1 MKQNEFINLLSNPTN
16 AGSND
21 LASLQELKKQFP
33 FFHSAHML
41 LTLVSRKYDSGL
53 YQQTLKQ
60 TAISIPNRARLH
72 DLLNEFNN
80 KQNSIEKAE
89 LKSEI
94 IHQPTELK
102 TETKEKVSEIDHL
115 KAIEL
120 SAEAKEEELN
130 KLVEKEI
137 QKDIINA
144 FVEKE
149 VLKTPDWH
157 KKEEPTHDK
166 EPITELPE
174 SKKTEEEKAQ
184 ISSGSFSDW
193 LNALK
198 KADRVEEKNTIPEKK
213 EDEKVEKKL
222 KTEVKPIAEKDKNE
236 KKAKQQSIIDK
247 IIEVNPSTIRLD
259 PNQRFYTAD
268 TKAKESLIENEE
280 LVTETLAKIYAL
292 QGNISKA
299 VRAYEI
305 LSLKFPQKSAYFATL
320 IQNLKKQNQ

>member
-1 MKQNEFINLLSNPTN
+1 MKQNEFINLLSNPAN

-72 DLLNEFNN
+72 SLLNEFV
-80 KQNSIEKAE
+80 KAPTVE
-89 LKSEI
+89 IKDQVKNEI
-94 IHQPTELK
+94 IQPIDETK
-102 TETKEKVSEIDHL
+102 TEAKEKVSEIDHL

-120 SAEAKEEELN
+120 SAEAKEEALN

-137 QKDIINA
+137 QKDIITA

-149 VLKTPDWH
+149 VLKTPDWY
-157 KKEEPTHDK
+157 KKQETTHDK
-166 EPITELPE
+166 EPITELTE
-174 SKKTEEEKAQ
+174 TKKEEEAPQ

-193 LNALK
+193 LQALK
-198 KADRVEEKNTIPEKK
+198 KADRVEEKPVTKGKN

-222 KTEVKPIAEKDKNE
+222 KTEVKPIAEKDKIE

-259 PNQRFYTAD
+259 PNQRFFAAD

>member
-1 MKQNEFINLLSNPTN
+1 MKQNEFINLLSNPAN

-72 DLLNEFNN
+72 SLLNEFVKTPTIEINN
-80 KQNSIEKAE
+80 QVKNETIQPIE
-89 LKSEI
+89 EI
-94 IHQPTELK
+94 K
-102 TETKEKVSEIDHL
+102 TEAKEKVSEIDHL

-120 SAEAKEEELN
+120 SAEAKEEALN

-137 QKDIINA
+137 QKDIITA

-149 VLKTPDWH
+149 VLKTPDWY
-157 KKEEPTHDK
+157 KKQETTHDK
-166 EPITELPE
+166 EPITELTE
-174 SKKTEEEKAQ
+174 TKKEEEVPQ

-193 LNALK
+193 LHALK
-198 KADRVEEKNTIPEKK
+198 KADRVEEKPEDKN

-222 KTEVKPIAEKDKNE
+222 KTEVKPIAEKDKIE

-259 PNQRFYTAD
+259 PNQRFFAAD

>member
-1 MKQNEFINLLSNPTN
+1 MKQNEFINLLSNPAN

-72 DLLNEFNN
+72 SLLNEFV
-80 KQNSIEKAE
+80 KAPTVE
-89 LKSEI
+89 IKDQVKNEI
-94 IHQPTELK
+94 IQPIDETK
-102 TETKEKVSEIDHL
+102 TEAKEKVSEIDHL

-120 SAEAKEEELN
+120 SAEAKEEALN

-137 QKDIINA
+137 QKDIITA

-149 VLKTPDWH
+149 VLKTPDWY
-157 KKEEPTHDK
+157 KKQETTHDK
-166 EPITELPE
+166 EPITELTE
-174 SKKTEEEKAQ
+174 TKKEEEAPQ

-193 LNALK
+193 LQALK
-198 KADRVEEKNTIPEKK
+198 KSDRVEEKPVTKDKSE
-213 EDEKVEKKL
+213 EEKVEKKL
-222 KTEVKPIAEKDKNE
+222 KTKVKPIAEKDKIE

-259 PNQRFYTAD
+259 PNQRFFAAD